1 MTITAKQL
9 EARGT
14 CIGASDVS
22 AIVGEN
28 PYKDAFTLWCEKTGK
43 VPAPEV
49 GEAAEWGNL
58 LEPVIMQQAGKVLG
72 KRVVKSTGTF
82 VHPEFEFVRVNPDG
96 FVEVSRRG
104 SPVVEAKSTSIADG
118 WGEDGTDQTPMHVL
132 IQVTM
137 QMRCTDSAFAHVARL
152 YHRMGHPDFRLYTIA
167 FSRTLADVLDDRVD
181 DFWNHHVLRDIP
193 PEPTA
198 LSLPALGSM
207 RRAAKVVPI
216 EPAIVQ
222 AFTEA
227 RARVKEAEAAL
238 DDAKAKLL
246 HALGDGDSGEVPG
259 WRVRY
264 QQINTDRV
272 DVDALRGIAPEL
284 VARCTKPSSYRK
296 LDVRAFKEKKS

>member
-1 MTITAKQL
+1 MTITPKQL
-9 EARGT
+9 EARKE
-14 CIGASDVS
+14 CIGASDVA
-22 AIVGEN
+22 AIVGES
-28 PYKDAFTLWCEKTGK
+28 PFKDAFSLWCEKTGK

-72 KRVVKSTGTF
+72 KRVVKPTSSFTHPDLAF
-82 VHPEFEFVRVNPDG
+82 VTVNPDG
-96 FVEVSRRG
+96 FVEASKRG
-104 SPVVEAKSTSIADG
+104 NPIVEAKSTSIAEG
-118 WGEDGTDQTPMHVL
+118 WGEDGTDQVPMHVL

-152 YHRMGHPDFRLYTIA
+152 YHRMGHPDFKLYTIA
-167 FSRTLADVLDDRVD
+167 FSKTFAELLDERVD
-181 DFWNHHVLRDIP
+181 DFWNNHVQKDIP

-198 LSLPALGSM
+198 LSLPVLGSI

-222 AFTEA
+222 AFTDA
-227 RARVKEAEAAL
+227 RARVKEAEAVL
-238 DDAKAKLL
+238 EDAKAKLL

-259 WRVRY
+259 WRVKY

-296 LDVRAFKEKKS
+296 LDVRAIKEKSR